1 MKPRVFE
8 ALMQKDGDQKHA
20 YEQLKPK
27 ADSNPFL
34 KRYIKEGIQEGLFSD
49 SVNALGHM
57 HNTMVDAAWPEQIGR
72 AIINVKPTSEALE
85 RFPLDE
91 GAVAYQYAEGSV
103 VRLSGKKPGKVD
115 VSTNITVESGDQ
127 WTKEFDEDATWN
139 VMDRMVSNV
148 GRAVGLK
155 ETQKIIELYAAIADA
170 DLATGAVLAGGG
182 AVFSWAQ
189 LLSLHYAVRSANWRP
204 NVLAVNEMQLHQ
216 LLNDENFRN
225 GIMLPSGET
234 DIEQGTIGT
243 ILGMRVQASTEVP
256 NGTAYAIDTRVASI
270 MLLRRDLTVEDWY
283 DAKTGNSGIRSTIRF
298 GLGILRSNA
307 VAKMT
312 NIKTTL
318 T

>member
-1 MKPRVFE
+1 
-8 ALMQKDGDQKHA
+8 MQRDNEQKHA
-20 YEQLKPK
+20 YEELKRK
-27 ADSNPFL
+27 AEANPFL
-34 KRYIKEGIQEGLFSD
+34 KRYVAMGVKEGLFSD
-49 SVNALGHM
+49 SANALGRM
-57 HNTMVDAAWPEQIGR
+57 HDTMVDAAWAEQIGR
-72 AIINVKPTSEALE
+72 SIINVVPTSEALE
-85 RFPLDE
+85 RFPLDQ

-103 VRLSGKKPGKVD
+103 VRLSAKKPGKVD
-115 VSTNITVESGDQ
+115 VSTNVTVESGDQ

-155 ETQKIIELYAAIADA
+155 ETQKIIYLYGAIANA
-170 DLATGAVLAGGG
+170 DLASGNVLAGGG
-182 AVFSWAQ
+182 AVFSWAH
-189 LLSLHYAVRSANWRP
+189 LLSLHYAVRSSNWRP

-225 GIMLPSGET
+225 GVMLPSSQT
-234 DIEQGTIGT
+234 DIDQGMIGT
-243 ILGMRVQASTEVP
+243 ILGMKVQASTEVP
-256 NGTAYAIDTRVASI
+256 NGTAYAIDTRVASV

-312 NIKTTL
+312 NIKQTL

>member
-1 MKPRVFE
+1 
-8 ALMQKDGDQKHA
+8 
-20 YEQLKPK
+20 
-27 ADSNPFL
+27 
-34 KRYIKEGIQEGLFSD
+34 
-49 SVNALGHM
+49 
-57 HNTMVDAAWPEQIGR
+57 MVDAAWPEQIGR
-72 AIINVKPTSEALE
+72 AIINVTPTSEALE

-91 GAVAYQYAEGSV
+91 GAVAYQYAEGAV
-103 VRLSGKKPGKVD
+103 VRLSGKKPGKID

-139 VMDRMVSNV
+139 VMDRMVGNV

-155 ETQKIIELYAAIADA
+155 ETQKIIELYGAIADA

-189 LLSLHYAVRSANWRP
+189 LLSLHYAVRSSNWRP
-204 NVLAVNEMQLHQ
+204 NILAVNEMQLHQ

-225 GIMLPSGET
+225 GIMLPSNQT

-243 ILGMRVQASTEVP
+243 ILGMKVQASTEVP

-298 GLGILRSNA
+298 GLGVLRSNA

-312 NIKTTL
+312 NIKATL